1 MAADNVY
8 VVAADGDDFDE
19 TVASTVALGEYDDVP
34 GALSG
39 LGDARVWGVDD
50 ADLFAEM
57 AEGDLV
63 LFYADGRYVGVGT
76 VGTAFEDAD
85 DWAADALWEA
95 ASFGHCFTLERF
107 APVDL
112 PRLRVHAIFDYSE
125 NYYPSTPM
133 QVPDDRVDNSLP
145 AIFEAVRR
153 YEQQA

>member
-8 VVAADGDDFDE
+8 VVAADGDDFDG
-19 TVASTVALGEYDDVP
+19 TVANTVAPDEYDDAP

-39 LGDARVWGVDD
+39 PGDVRVWGVDD

-57 AEGDLV
+57 ESGDLV
-63 LFYADGRYVGVGT
+63 LFYADGGYVGVGT
-76 VGTAFEDAD
+76 VGTTFQD
-85 DWAADALWEA
+85 DWAADTLWEA
-95 ASFGHCFTLERF
+95 ATFEHCFTLERF

-112 PRLRVHAIFDYSE
+112 PRLRIHAIFDYSE

-133 QVPDDRVDNSLP
+133 RVPDDRVDNSLP